1 MTAAAVVPAVA
12 QSSSSTVGVLEGAV
26 SGVRTGGPE
35 SLLLTSAAG
44 GTAGASLL
52 STAANAADLFIMA
65 PKNLFLEDPKNMGRS
80 PSSAFNLFMFST
92 FRMRRFSFSP
102 SQLKDVTS

>member
-44 GTAGASLL
+44 GTASLL